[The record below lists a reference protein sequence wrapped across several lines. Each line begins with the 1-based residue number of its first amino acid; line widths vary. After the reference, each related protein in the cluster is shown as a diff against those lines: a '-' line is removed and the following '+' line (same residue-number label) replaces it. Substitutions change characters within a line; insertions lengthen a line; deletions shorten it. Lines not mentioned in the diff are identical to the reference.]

1 MGGTHNINGLST
13 ISLDTV
19 VTGTFNLDARRSV
32 EEDDN
37 RIRFLASYALL
48 FGFLLRRDR
57 RRRT

>member
-19 VTGTFNLDARRSV
+19 VTGLDARRSV